1 MAIRSLKT
9 GTFTRSGMAGNPVI
23 MPGSYESLQTVT
35 VGAGGA
41 AYIEFTSIPST
52 YQHLQ
57 IRMLQRSDYAGT
69 FVGTAVRFN
78 SDTASNYSFH
88 LLTGDGSSTT
98 SAGYASTSNIDGPTF
113 TGSSITSGVFGT
125 AVCDILD
132 YANTNKYTTTRM
144 LGGADANGS
153 GAINFWSGLW
163 RNTAAISTIRVYPG
177 AGNYIQN
184 SQFALYGVN

>member
-1 MAIRSLKT
+1 MAIRSLKS
-9 GTFTRSGMAGNPVI
+9 GTFSRSGMVGNPVI
-23 MPGSYESLQTVT
+23 MPGSYESIATVT

-41 AYIEFTSIPST
+41 SYIEFTSIPST

-69 FVGTAVRFN
+69 FVGTAIRFN

-88 LLTGDGSSTT
+88 LITGDGSSV
-98 SAGYASTSNIDGPTF
+98 SAAGYASTSDIDGPTF
-113 TGSSITSGVFGT
+113 TGSSITSGVFGA
-125 AVCDILD
+125 AVVDILD
-132 YANTNKYTTTRM
+132 YANTSKYKTARL
-144 LGGADANGS
+144 LGGTDANGS
-153 GAINFWSGLW
+153 GAVNFWSGLW

-184 SQFALYGVN
+184 STFALYGVN